1 MICVWSSWCHCNL
14 IISCCSKIQNSLP
27 FWCRLTQD
35 VLEKR
40 PLNGC
45 SSSSSNSHKVQL
57 YIFFSKIK
65 KQSPWRSAK
74 IHSRCRCVCSL
85 CYRVVDADFTSIN
98 FCTSCHFFCLQSTTT
113 RLVCYSTYEV
123 LCPQSCS
130 ESGWSTVEVIN
141 SSVTNEA
148 ACCVCVWPLK
158 MTSAKDGK
166 CRRIQLTDLILKTRA
181 RLMWRTRMTDVK
193 FISQLDWSEKSDHSD
208 VR

>member
-1 MICVWSSWCHCNL
+1 MICIWSSWCHCHP
-14 IISCCSKIQNSLP
+14 IISCSSKIQNGLP
-27 FWCRLTQD
+27 FWCRLIQV

-40 PLNGC
+40 QLNGC
-45 SSSSSNSHKVQL
+45 SSSSSNSRKVQL

-123 LCPQSCS
+123 LCPQWKWVEYCGSYKLFFHK
-130 ESGWSTVEVIN
+130 WS
-141 SSVTNEA
+141 SMLCLCVTPQDDI
-148 ACCVCVWPLK
+148 CQRWQVQ
-158 MTSAKDGK
+158 TY
-166 CRRIQLTDLILKTRA
+166 TTY
-181 RLMWRTRMTDVK
+181 
-193 FISQLDWSEKSDHSD
+193 WSHSKNPG
-208 VR
+208 